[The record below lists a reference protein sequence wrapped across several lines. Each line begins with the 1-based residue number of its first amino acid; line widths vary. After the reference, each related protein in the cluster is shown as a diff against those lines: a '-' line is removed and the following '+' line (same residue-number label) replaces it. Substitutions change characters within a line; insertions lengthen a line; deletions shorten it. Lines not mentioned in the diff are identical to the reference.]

1 MEAIELNCHLLV
13 NAPNQITPYLAVQF
27 YKRLPT
33 VPMKHTFLCLLTLT
47 TVVALAQTPAK
58 KRPIAP
64 HDIYR
69 LQTIS
74 DPQVSPDGKWISYVL
89 SSVDSTKDKR
99 NADVWM
105 ASWDGKESVQLTNSP
120 DGESK
125 PRFSPDGKYISFVS
139 ARQGATKPQL
149 WLMDRRGGEAK
160 KLTDLKADLDDYEW
174 APDGK
179 RIALALRDQDYA
191 DSAKTKVRKP
201 FVMDRFHFKADI
213 KGYLDSGAV
222 HLYVFDVA
230 TKKMEQLTNGRYD
243 EESPAWSP
251 DGTKL
256 AFVSNRSDDPDK
268 NQNTDIYVIEARKGA
283 TMKPLTTWSG
293 SDSDPVWSPDGKQI
307 AYRRSTAAGNFL
319 MYDQPMLAIVSAS
332 GGEPRLLSAAQD
344 RPVRNPRW
352 SKDGKSIGVLVDD
365 DRQVYVGQY
374 NVADGK
380 FTKLS
385 GGDRAFGNLEPVT
398 ANAWLTTLSD
408 PQHPAELYA
417 LENGTP
423 RPLTH
428 VQDDFLAPLQLA
440 TVTGFSS
447 KSSDGTTVSNLLF
460 RPANAPAGQ
469 KMPTIFFIHGG
480 PVGQDGYGFD
490 LTRQLLAAGGYV
502 VVAVNYRGS
511 NGRGLDF
518 TKAIYA
524 DWGNKEVQDIL
535 GAADYAVAN
544 NMADPDRMGI
554 GGWSYGGILTNYT
567 IATDTRFK
575 AAASGAGSGLQ
586 LTMYGSDQYTNQYEN
601 ELGAPWKNPEK
612 WMQISYPFL
621 KADRIKT
628 PTMFMASEKD
638 FNVPVAG
645 SEQMYQALR
654 SLGVPTQLIIYP
666 GQYHGI
672 TTPSYQ
678 RDRAERYLR
687 WFDTYLKK

>member
-1 MEAIELNCHLLV
+1 M
-13 NAPNQITPYLAVQF
+13 
-27 YKRLPT
+27 
-33 VPMKHTFLCLLTLT
+33 
-47 TVVALAQTPAK
+47 
-58 KRPIAP
+58 
-64 HDIYR
+64 YR
-69 LQTIS
+69 LKTIS
-74 DPQVSPDGKWISYVL
+74 DAHPSPDGKWATYVV
-89 SSVDSTKDKR
+89 SSVDTTKDKR

-105 ASWDGKESVQLTNSP
+105 VSMDGKETVQLTNTP

-149 WLMDRRGGEAK
+149 WLLDRRGGEAQ
-160 KLTDLKADLDDYEW
+160 KLTDLKNDLDDYEW

-179 RIALALRDQDYA
+179 RIALVLRDADYS

-201 FVMDRFHFKADI
+201 FVMDRYQFKADI

-230 TKKMEQLTNGRYD
+230 TKKMEQLTSGRHD
-243 EESPAWSP
+243 EESPVWSP

-256 AFVSNRSDDPDK
+256 AFVSNRSDDPDR
-268 NQNTDIYVIEARKGA
+268 NQNTDIYVMDARKGA
-283 TMKPLTTWSG
+283 TMRQLTTWTG
-293 SDSDPVWSPDGKQI
+293 VDTDPAWSPDGKQI
-307 AYRRSTAAGNFL
+307 AYRRSTASGNFL
-319 MYDQPMLAIVSAS
+319 MYDQPMLAVIGAGGGESRA
-332 GGEPRLLSAAQD
+332 GEPRLLSAQMD

-352 SKDGKSIGVLVDD
+352 SKDGKTIGVLVDD
-365 DRQVYVGQY
+365 DRQVSVGQY
-374 NVADGK
+374 TLADGK
-380 FTKLS
+380 FTKIA
-385 GGDRAFGNLEPVT
+385 GGERAYGSLEPAG
-398 ANAWLTTLSD
+398 ANTWLSLSSD
-408 PQHPAELYA
+408 PQHPGELFA
-417 LENGTP
+417 VENGLP
-423 RPLTH
+423 RQLTH
-428 VQDDFLAPLQLA
+428 VHDDFLTPLELA
-440 TVTGFSS
+440 TVTGFTSTS
-447 KSSDGTTVSNLLF
+447 KDGTKVSNVLF
-460 RPANAPAGQ
+460 RPANAPAG
-469 KMPTIFFIHGG
+469 KKLPTIFFIHGG
-480 PVGQDGYGFD
+480 PVGQDAYSFD
-490 LTRQLLAAGGYV
+490 LTRQLLAAGGYA

-586 LTMYGSDQYTNQYEN
+586 LTMYGIDQYANQYEN
-601 ELGAPWKNPEK
+601 ELGAPWVNPEK
-612 WMQISYPFL
+612 WLQISYPFL
-621 KADRIKT
+621 HADRIKT

-666 GQYHGI
+666 GQFHGI

-678 RDRAERYLR
+678 KDRAERYTR
-687 WFDTYLKK
+687 WFDKYLK

>member
-1 MEAIELNCHLLV
+1 
-13 NAPNQITPYLAVQF
+13 
-27 YKRLPT
+27 
-33 VPMKHTFLCLLTLT
+33 MKYVFLCLLSLT
-47 TVVALAQTPAK
+47 TVVSLAQKATK

-64 HDIYR
+64 RDIYR

-74 DPQVSPDGKWISYVL
+74 DPQVSPDGKWVSYVL

-105 ASWDGKESVQLTNSP
+105 VSWDGKEPVQLTNSP

-125 PRFSPDGKYISFVS
+125 PRFSPDGMYISFVS
-139 ARQGATKPQL
+139 ARQGATKPQI

-160 KLTDLKADLDDYEW
+160 KITDLKADLEDYEW

-179 RIALALRDQDYA
+179 RIALALHDPDYT

-201 FVMDRFHFKADI
+201 FVMDRFQFKADI

-230 TKKMEQLTNGRYD
+230 TKKLEQLTSGRYD
-243 EESPAWSP
+243 EESPVWSP

-268 NQNTDIYVIEARKGA
+268 NQNTDIYVMEARKGA
-283 TMKPLTTWSG
+283 SMKPLTTWSG
-293 SDSDPVWSPDGKQI
+293 SDNDPVWSPDGKQI
-307 AYRRSTAAGNFL
+307 AYRRSTASGNFL
-319 MYDQPMLAIVSAS
+319 MYDQPMLAVVSTDGS
-332 GGEPRLLSAAQD
+332 GGEPRLFSAAQD

-374 NVADGK
+374 NLADGT
-380 FTKLS
+380 FTKRV
-385 GGDRAFGNLEPVT
+385 GGDRAFGNLEP
-398 ANAWLTTLSD
+398 AGDNAWLATLSD

-417 LENGTP
+417 LESGTP
-423 RPLTH
+423 RQLTH
-428 VQDDFLAPLQLA
+428 AQDDFLAPLELA
-440 TVTGFSS
+440 TVTGFTS
-447 KSSDGTTVSNLLF
+447 KSNDGTTVSNQLF
-460 RPANAPAGQ
+460 RPANAPAG
-469 KMPTIFFIHGG
+469 KKLPTIFFIHGG
-480 PVGQDGYGFD
+480 PVGQDTYGFD
-490 LTRQLLAAGGYV
+490 LTRQLLAAGGYA

-511 NGRGLDF
+511 NGRGLEF

-544 NMADPDRMGI
+544 NIADPDRLGI

-586 LTMYGSDQYTNQYEN
+586 LTMYGIDQYTNQYEN
-601 ELGAPWKNPEK
+601 ELGAPWKTPEK
-612 WMQISYPFL
+612 WLSISYPFL
-621 KADRIKT
+621 HADRIKT

-666 GQYHGI
+666 GQFHGI

-687 WFDTYLKK
+687 WFDRYLKK